1 MGVPIGVGVDLSLGN
16 LDAIVEDH
24 HLHLPSPI
32 VDPGEDIIVDCVDT
46 CTVFVSQERAINY
59 LQVFHSL
66 NRWMTLPAV

>member
-32 VDPGEDIIVDCVDT
+32 VDPGEDVIVNCVDT
-46 CTVFVSQERAINY
+46 CNQERAIN
-59 LQVFHSL
+59 HSL